1 MLEAFEKIAIQL
13 VDDYPWSKKLEH
25 KNSERCGG
33 GVHLISSDFENHS
46 EIIALWRFQ
55 WLAANEIRSA
65 ATKKSTRYC
74 LA

>member
-46 EIIALWRFQ
+46 EIIAL
-55 WLAANEIRSA
+55 
-65 ATKKSTRYC
+65 
-74 LA
+74 